1 MEIDVPRDR
10 NGDFEPE
17 LVPKRARRLPG
28 FDHKVISLYAK
39 GMSVSDIQIQLKEL
53 YGGAEMSA
61 ALMSQITDEVL
72 EDVMAWQNRP
82 LDAGVG

>member
-1 MEIDVPRDR
+1 MPRDR

-17 LVPKRARRLPG
+17 LVPKKARRLSG
-28 FDHKVISLYAK
+28 FNHKVIFLYAK
-39 GMSVSDIQIQLKEL
+39 GMSVSEMKIQRKEC

-61 ALMSQITDEVL
+61 GLISQMTDEVL

>member
-1 MEIDVPRDR
+1 VPRDK

-28 FDHKVISLYAK
+28 FDHKVISLSTK
-39 GMSVSDIQIQLKEL
+39 GMSVSEKKIQRKER

-72 EDVMAWQNRP
+72 EDVMAWQSRP
-82 LDAGVG
+82 VDAGVG